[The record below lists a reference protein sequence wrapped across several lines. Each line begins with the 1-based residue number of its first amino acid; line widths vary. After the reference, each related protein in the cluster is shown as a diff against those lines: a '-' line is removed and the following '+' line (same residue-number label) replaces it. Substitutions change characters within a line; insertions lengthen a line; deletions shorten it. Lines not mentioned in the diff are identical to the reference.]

1 MTLPRLMSRLL
12 INSKHVDKNIA
23 SKLRRFKLSV
33 ELETYNSGYQ
43 VKHNYFST
51 SSSLPVVISHRSYVN
66 IFDPIRLSETQKLK
80 ALNTQVSNFNSS
92 IS

>member
-23 SKLRRFKLSV
+23 SKLRRFKFAV
-33 ELETYNSGYQ
+33 ELETLNSGYQ

-51 SSSLPVVISHRSYVN
+51 SSSLPAAISHKSYNN
-66 IFDPIRLSETQKLK
+66 IFDPIRLSDTQKLK
-80 ALNTQVSNFNSS
+80 ALNTHVSNFN
-92 IS
+92 